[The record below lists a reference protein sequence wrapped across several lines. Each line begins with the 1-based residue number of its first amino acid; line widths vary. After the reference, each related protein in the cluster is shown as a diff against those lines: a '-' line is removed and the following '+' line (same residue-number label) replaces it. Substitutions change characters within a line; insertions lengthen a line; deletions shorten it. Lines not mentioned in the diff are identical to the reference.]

1 MTKVRKTKQGGGRAG
16 LGRVGRGW
24 AGLGRVGRGWAGLG
38 GVGRGWAGLGRV
50 GQGGLGYQQKKCTYI
65 KSLPC
70 TVPVVSAIYNE
81 HEHF

>member
-1 MTKVRKTKQGGGRAG
+1 
-16 LGRVGRGW
+16 
-24 AGLGRVGRGWAGLG
+24 LG

-50 GQGGLGYQQKKCTYI
+50 WQGGLGYQQKKCTYI